1 MTRPARVP
9 QRTLGLLP
17 RVLPCLLALLL
28 AGAPARAQVDSTT
41 WEDPTL
47 AEAVLDADL
56 IVLAEA
62 AAVAKNGAA
71 YRVLRTLK
79 GPKRDGA
86 LLAIRGL
93 HHPELRERPALERG
107 DQSYLLLRGKPEGEG
122 FSLPTPTL
130 GRFPTRLGGDGQ
142 PEVVM
147 SFGGAE
153 TYVRLALPEQQFL
166 RLLGGLIPGEGI
178 RAQRKEASAA
188 ARAALAQPGEDPEA
202 TYVALRTLGLFAERG
217 DRDLVPLVLRVLA
230 HEELRKRSLFQ
241 VRVAAARV
249 LGKLSG
255 KVCAQ
260 RLLAL
265 AQHDPHP
272 AVRSVAASQ
281 LAGVLDGKAGSK
293 AALHIAR
300 VLAQASRDAS
310 ARPVTFADVEDPRT
324 NQLDSPLEAN
334 LRALAG
340 LQSREGVKVALDAL
354 ESEDLDAIKAGLAYF
369 AELKDPRLASAV
381 ATRMRGDKS
390 GDAWVNSIF
399 AEALET
405 MTGQK
410 LGPKREP
417 WLAWAREQARE
428 QRKKD

>member
-1 MTRPARVP
+1 VLRRVLVA
-9 QRTLGLLP
+9 LGLLCA
-17 RVLPCLLALLL
+17 VALP
-28 AGAPARAQVDSTT
+28 APAQVDSTT

-47 AEAVLDADL
+47 AAAVLDADL

-71 YRVLRTLK
+71 YKVLRTLK

-86 LLAIRGL
+86 VLAIRGL
-93 HHPELRERPALERG
+93 HHPELRERPALEQG
-107 DQSYLLLRGKPEGEG
+107 DQSYLILRGKPEGEG

-153 TYVRLALPEQQFL
+153 TFVRLALPEKQFL
-166 RLLGGLIPGEGI
+166 QLLGGLIPGEQI
-178 RAQRKEASAA
+178 LAQRKEASAA
-188 ARAALAQPGEDPEA
+188 ARAVLAKPGDDPEA
-202 TYVALRTLGLFAERG
+202 TYVALRTLGLFAGRG
-217 DRDLVPLVLRVLA
+217 DRELVPLVLRALA

-281 LAGVLDGKAGSK
+281 LAGVLSDKGGSK

-300 VLAQASRDAS
+300 VLAQASREAS
-310 ARPVTFADVEDPRT
+310 AQPVTFADVEDPRT
-324 NQLDSPLEAN
+324 NQLPSPLEAN
-334 LRALAG
+334 LRALAA
-340 LQSREGVKVALDAL
+340 LQSRDGVKIALSAL

-369 AELKDPRLASAV
+369 TELKDPRLASAV
-381 ATRMRGDKS
+381 ATRMRGEKS
-390 GDAWVNSIF
+390 GDAWVNSLF
-399 AEALET
+399 AETLQA

-410 LGPKREP
+410 LGPKREA